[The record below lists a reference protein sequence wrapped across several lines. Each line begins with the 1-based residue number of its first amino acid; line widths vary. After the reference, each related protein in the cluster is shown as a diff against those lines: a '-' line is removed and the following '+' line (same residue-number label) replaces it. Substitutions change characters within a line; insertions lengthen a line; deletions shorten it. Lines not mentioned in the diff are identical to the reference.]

1 MIQQPSFKPQS
12 YKTYEIPNPGSGG
25 LNIQDLEY
33 NLTSNQSPA
42 MLNRMMRN
50 GSFGKRYGQEGEI
63 YALGAYRDKVIVHA
77 GTKICSYDKLTRVIT
92 ELYDGLTESAGQF
105 LNFNKN
111 IYYLNGHEFVVYDN
125 KEVKPVDPFIPDVV
139 INRTPSGA
147 YSDLI
152 TGSVRVG
159 KIPLTATE
167 QAKSTS

>member
-1 MIQQPSFKPQS
+1 MGYGADRQLSLIH
-12 YKTYEIPNPGSGG
+12 I
-25 LNIQDLEY
+25 L
-33 NLTSNQSPA
+33 
-42 MLNRMMRN
+42 RN
-50 GSFGKRYGQEGEI
+50 GSFGKRYGQEWISEVFPGEI

-139 INRTPSGA
+139 INRTPSGD

-152 TGSVRVG
+152 DNYNRLG
-159 KIPLTATE
+159 KG
-167 QAKSTS
+167 